1 MQWIQKNLTL
11 VLGGLVGLVLLGGSA
26 FFLWSESAREKEID
40 AQLEE
45 KRGEWTRLNGLNP
58 FPDDKNIRII
68 RDESAR
74 VEVLANSLRDR
85 IQPVPVPPVSDTF
98 SLKVLIETTLSDLRQ
113 EAEASG
119 VNLPDRFAF
128 TFQRLREMP
137 QFESNAIPRLAEQLA
152 HISLISRVLFDA
164 KVHSLDTLR
173 RSPVLRDEGTGGDY
187 LTKRPATNNWVI
199 RFPYDLS
206 FRSFSTELAAVLES
220 LAALDHTFAIKTIN
234 IEPTSLPS
242 AGGPR
247 GPVFFPSPG
256 GAPPSSGPTP
266 GGMDPSLMQRY
277 GLGPGGGRG
286 EDASGGGGMDANMRA
301 RYGLGGPGGGADAMR
316 SRYGLGGPGAGGVN
330 APTLSQPMI
339 QQGMPTMPMPGAPP
353 PPAVVLEKRPLRVI
367 LQLDLIKPR
376 TDAPAAGRR
385 SAPMRAA
392 PVEGE
397 EASESTEEVTEE
409 VSE

>member
-58 FPDDKNIRII
+58 FPDDKNIKIL

-74 VEVLANSLRDR
+74 VEVLAKSLRDR
-85 IQPVPVPPVSDTF
+85 IQPVPVPPVNDTF
-98 SLKVLIETTLSDLRQ
+98 SLKVLIETTLSELRQ

-119 VNLPDRFAF
+119 VNIPDRYAF

-152 HISLISRVLFDA
+152 HLSLISRILFDA

-206 FRSFSTELAAVLES
+206 FRSFSTELAKVLEN
-220 LAALDHTFAIKTIN
+220 LAALDSCLVIKTIN

-242 AGGPR
+242 AGGGPR
-247 GPVFFPSPG
+247 GPIFFPTPG
-256 GAPPSSGPTP
+256 GPPPGGPSP

-277 GLGPGGGRG
+277 GLGAGGGRG
-286 EDASGGGGMDANMRA
+286 EDASGAGGMDANMRS
-301 RYGLGGPGGGADAMR
+301 RYGLGGPGGGGDGMR

-339 QQGMPTMPMPGAPP
+339 TPGVPTMPMGGVPQ
-353 PPAVVLEKRPLRVI
+353 PPAVVLEKKPLRVI

-376 TDAPAAGRR
+376 TDEPAGRR
-385 SAPMRAA
+385 AAPIRVA

-397 EASESTEEVTEE
+397 EGSESTEEV
-409 VSE
+409 SE